1 MKAIRESI
9 RADADS
15 SFRIL
20 LDPGLNDLF
29 YWHVHPEYEIVFVDG
44 ATGTRHI
51 GDHISRYEGSDL
63 VFIGPN
69 VPHLNFDYG
78 VRTDCRIVVVQMR
91 EDFLGKEFLQ
101 LPEMTELRALFERAR
116 TAIYFTGETKRAVGA
131 MMSALPEQDHF
142 DQLMGLLQIFR
153 LLARSGEAHDLHVRP
168 MRDDR
173 SQKELERIRR
183 VHRFVE
189 EHHQHRLDS
198 GEAAAL
204 VNMTPAAFCRYFKR
218 STGQTFTEFLNQ
230 YRITQ
235 AKKLLL
241 MGATVTESCFDSG
254 FENLSHFN
262 RNFRRYAGEN
272 PSAFRKMAR
281 SGQLAL
287 TRTGKGLPS

>member
-1 MKAIRESI
+1 MKVIREQVGT
-9 RADADS
+9 DADS

-29 YWHVHPEYEIVFVDG
+29 YWHAHPEYEIVFVDG

-91 EDFLGKEFLQ
+91 EDFLGREFLQ
-101 LPEMTELRALFERAR
+101 LPEMAELRGLFERAR
-116 TAIYFTGETKRAVGA
+116 TAIYFTGTTKQRVGK
-131 MMSALPEQDHF
+131 MMSELPAMDHF
-142 DQLMGLLQIFR
+142 DQLMQLLRIFR
-153 LLARSGEAHDLHVRP
+153 LLAHSDEAHDLQVRP
-168 MRDDR
+168 MRDHR
-173 SQKELERIRR
+173 SEKEMERIRS
-183 VHRFVE
+183 VHRLVE
-189 EHHQHRLDS
+189 DRYQQKLVSHD
-198 GEAAAL
+198 AARL

-218 STGQTFTEFLNQ
+218 STGQTFTDFLNQ

-235 AKKLLL
+235 AKKHLL
-241 MGATVTESCFDSG
+241 MGATVTETSFESG

-262 RNFRRYAGEN
+262 RTFRKHAGEN
-272 PSAFRKMAR
+272 PLAFKKR
-281 SGQLAL
+281 SRMTA
-287 TRTGKGLPS
+287 

>member
-1 MKAIRESI
+1 MKVIREQVGT
-9 RADADS
+9 DADS

-29 YWHVHPEYEIVFVDG
+29 YWHLHSEYEIVFVDG

-91 EDFLGKEFLQ
+91 EDFLGKEFFQ
-101 LPEMTELRALFERAR
+101 LPEMTALRELFDRAR
-116 TAIYFTGETKRAVGA
+116 TAIYFTGETKRTVGE
-131 MMSALPEQDHF
+131 MMTALPGMDHF
-142 DQLMGLLQIFR
+142 DQLMQLLKIFR
-153 LLARSGEAHDLHVRP
+153 LLAGSEEAHDLHVRP

-173 SQKELERIRR
+173 TEKELERIRT

-189 EHHQHRLDS
+189 ERYQQKIDS
-198 GEAAAL
+198 NEAARL

-235 AKKLLL
+235 AKKHLL
-241 MGATVTESCFDSG
+241 MGATVTETCFESG

-262 RNFRRYAGEN
+262 RTFRRHAGEN
-272 PSAFRKMAR
+272 PLAFKKR
-281 SGQLAL
+281 SHMTA
-287 TRTGKGLPS
+287 

>member
-1 MKAIRESI
+1 MKVIREKVGT
-9 RADADS
+9 DADS

-51 GDHISRYEGSDL
+51 GDHISKYEGSDL
-63 VFIGPN
+63 VFIGPH

-101 LPEMTELRALFERAR
+101 LPEMTELRDLFERAR
-116 TAIYFTGETKRAVGA
+116 TAIYFTGETKRKVGE
-131 MMSALPEQDHF
+131 MMSVLPSMDHF
-142 DQLMGLLQIFR
+142 DQLMQLLKIFR
-153 LLARSGEAHDLHVRP
+153 VLARSGEAHDLHVRP

-173 SQKELERIRR
+173 TEKELERIRS

-189 EHHQHRLDS
+189 EQYQRKLDS
-198 GEAAAL
+198 SEAAKL

-235 AKKLLL
+235 AKKFLL
-241 MGATVTESCFDSG
+241 MGATVTETCFDTG

-262 RNFRRYAGEN
+262 RTFRKHAGEN
-272 PSAFRKMAR
+272 PLAFKKRARLSA
-281 SGQLAL
+281 
-287 TRTGKGLPS
+287 